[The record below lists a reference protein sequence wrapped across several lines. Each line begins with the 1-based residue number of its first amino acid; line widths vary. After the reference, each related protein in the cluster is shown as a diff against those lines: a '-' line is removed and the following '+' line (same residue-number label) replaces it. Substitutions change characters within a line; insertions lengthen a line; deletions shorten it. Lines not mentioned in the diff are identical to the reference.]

1 MGRDRTPEI
10 RREGGSRWRART
22 RPRQSRD
29 LPTLGSRPLA
39 VLLVAAAL
47 SVFPA
52 GHALAAETAEPDPPD
67 AAAESTEAA
76 LAYKAEIL
84 GVEDP
89 ALRDLLTAS
98 SQLIQLIDRPPET
111 LAGLERRAK
120 SDLERLMRALRSEG
134 YYAAEVS
141 HTTDPDSE
149 PVSVQIEIAPG
160 PRYRL
165 ADYEVTYE
173 GAASPAPETQPSLA
187 ELGQKIDMPARAP
200 AILAAQQRLLALLG
214 ERGYPLAEITDR
226 ETFVQHEARTMT
238 VHLRVDSGPLAHFG
252 PQSLTGAESVEVDY
266 LRGLVAWREGDPYDR
281 RKVEATRRALSATRL
296 FSSVRISHAEAPDED
311 GALPMTI
318 EVQEGP
324 HRSIG
329 ASISYAT
336 DIGFGIEPF
345 WEHRNYFGANESLRL
360 SLTASEIE
368 QGGTAAFRKPAFLRL
383 DQALL
388 ANLSVANED
397 TDAYDGRTVESFV
410 GLERPWREKWLIT
423 AGLSGSYANLEE
435 EQEDQ
440 NSLLGGVPLSAV
452 RDDRDNALNPTR
464 GTRLNF
470 NITPYAGVGED
481 ESLSFLKSVSQATAY
496 YALDQD
502 KRFVLAGRAKIG
514 WLFGEDRQDVPANKR
529 FYAGGGGSIR
539 GYEFQKVGPLD
550 SENNPLGG
558 RSLFEVSGE
567 MRIRAWK
574 NFGFVPF
581 IDGGNVFGSSF
592 PSFEDK
598 LRWAA
603 GLGLRYFTG
612 FGPLRFDVAFPLNS
626 RDNID
631 DDFQFYVSFGQAF

>member
-1 MGRDRTPEI
+1 MPRTWDI
-10 RREGGSRWRART
+10 R
-22 RPRQSRD
+22 
-29 LPTLGSRPLA
+29 TLGPRLPA
-39 VLLVAAAL
+39 VLFVAAL
-47 SVFPA
+47 SLLPA
-52 GHALAAETAEPDPPD
+52 GRALAAAAAEPVPPD
-67 AAAESTEAA
+67 AAAESTAEAV
-76 LAYKAEIL
+76 AYKAEIL

-98 SQLIQLIDRPPET
+98 SQLIQLMDRPPET

-120 SDLERLMRALRSEG
+120 SDLERLTRALRSEG
-134 YYAAEVS
+134 YYAAELS
-141 HTTDPDSE
+141 HATDPESE
-149 PVSVQIEIAPG
+149 PVSVQIEITPG

-173 GAASPAPETQPSLA
+173 GAAEPAPEIQPGLA
-187 ELGQKIDMPARAP
+187 ELGLTIDMPARAP
-200 AILAAQQRLLALLG
+200 AILVAQQRLLALLAQ
-214 ERGYPLAEITDR
+214 RGYPLAEVTDR

-238 VHLRVDSGPLAHFG
+238 VHLRVDSGSLAHFG
-252 PQSLTGAESVEVDY
+252 PQSMTGAESVEADY
-266 LRGLVAWREGDPYDR
+266 LRGLLAWREGDPYDR
-281 RKVEATRRALSATRL
+281 RKVETSRQALSATGL
-296 FSSVRISHAEAPDED
+296 FSSVQISHAEAPDDD

-318 EVQEGP
+318 EIQEGP
-324 HRSIG
+324 HRSVG
-329 ASISYAT
+329 AGLSYAS
-336 DIGFGIEPF
+336 DIGFGTEAF
-345 WEHRNYFGANESLRL
+345 WEHRNFFGANESLRL

-368 QGGTAAFRKPAFLRL
+368 QGGKAAFRKPTFLRL

-388 ANLSVANED
+388 ANLSVANQD

-410 GLERPWREKWLIT
+410 GLERPWREKWLVT
-423 AGLSGSYANLEE
+423 AGLSGSYADLEE
-435 EQEDQ
+435 DEKDQ
-440 NSLLGGVPLSAV
+440 NSTLGGVPLSAV

-464 GTRLNF
+464 GTRLNL

-481 ESLSFLKSVSQATAY
+481 KSLSFLRSVSQATAY

-514 WLFGEDRQDVPANKR
+514 WLFGEDRRDVPANKR

-550 SENNPLGG
+550 KENDPLGG

-567 MRIRAWK
+567 MRIRAGK
-574 NFGFVPF
+574 NVGFVPF
-581 IDGGNVFGSSF
+581 IDGGNVFGTSF
-592 PSFEDK
+592 PDFEDK

-612 FGPLRFDVAFPLNS
+612 VGPLRFDVAFPLNS

-631 DDFQFYVSFGQAF
+631 DDFQFYISFGQAF

>member
-1 MGRDRTPEI
+1 MGRDRTPGFRQES
-10 RREGGSRWRART
+10 GPSWKARK
-22 RPRQSRD
+22 RPPRSWGLR
-29 LPTLGSRPLA
+29 TLGPRLPA
-39 VLLVAAAL
+39 VLLVTAAL
-47 SVFPA
+47 SLLPA
-52 GHALAAETAEPDPPD
+52 ARALAAEAAEPTPPD
-67 AAAESTEAA
+67 AATESTTAA

-98 SQLIQLIDRPPET
+98 SQLIQLMDRPPET

-120 SDLERLMRALRSEG
+120 SDLERLTKALRSEG
-134 YYAAEVS
+134 YYAAELS

-149 PVSVQIEIAPG
+149 PVSVRIEIEPG

-165 ADYEVTYE
+165 AEYEVTYE
-173 GAASPAPETQPSLA
+173 GAASPTPEIQPSLA
-187 ELGQKIDMPARAP
+187 NLGLKIDMPARAP
-200 AILAAQQRLLALLG
+200 AISAAQQRLLALLAQ
-214 ERGYPLAEITDR
+214 RGYPLAEVTDR

-238 VHLRVDSGPLAHFG
+238 VHLSVDSGPLAHFG

-266 LRGLVAWREGDPYDR
+266 LHGLVAWQEGDPYDR
-281 RKVEATRRALSATRL
+281 RKVEATRKALSATRL
-296 FSSVRISHAEAPDED
+296 FSSVQISHAEAPNED

-318 EVQEGP
+318 ELQEGP

-336 DIGFGIEPF
+336 DIGFGTEPF
-345 WEHRNYFGANESLRL
+345 WEHRNFFGANESLRL

-368 QGGTAAFRKPAFLRL
+368 QGGRAAFRKPAFLRM

-388 ANLSVANED
+388 ASLSIANED
-397 TDAYDGRTVESFV
+397 TDAFDGRTVESFV
-410 GLERPWREKWLIT
+410 GLERPWRKKWLIT

-481 ESLSFLKSVSQATAY
+481 ESLSFLKSESQATAY

-514 WLFGEDRQDVPANKR
+514 WLFGENRRDVPANKR

-550 SENNPLGG
+550 SDNDPLGG

-567 MRIRAWK
+567 LRIRAGK

-581 IDGGNVFGSSF
+581 IDGGNVFGESF
-592 PSFEDK
+592 PDFEDK
-598 LRWAA
+598 LRWGV

-612 FGPLRFDVAFPLNS
+612 FGPVRFDVAFPLNS

-631 DDFQFYVSFGQAF
+631 DNFQFYVSFGQAF